1 MDFSGQYLTYEE
13 FKRLGDT
20 TIDLMSFNLLEFESR
35 RKIDVRTQ
43 NRLKNVSSEEI
54 PQEVKLCE
62 YKLINSINEYVKSVD
77 EINNIGNKASEST
90 DGYSVSYLTADKIS
104 EVMLSKNKQLDD
116 IIDTYLMGV
125 VVNGEHIMYLGVC

>member
-43 NRLKNVSSEEI
+43 NRLKNINSNEI

-125 VVNGEHIMYLGVC
+125 VVNQEHIMYLGVC